1 MNGTPPPSIDDSK
14 TRQTP
19 SPPPQPQQQQQ
30 QQQQQQ
36 LISGLYVLVDNI
48 RNQWRTPPEYY
59 QLLASL
65 FPSFIFLSLFYFYY
79 TDG

>member
-1 MNGTPPPSIDDSK
+1 MNGTPPSIDDSK

-30 QQQQQQ
+30 QQQQ

-48 RNQWRTPPEYY
+48 RNRWRTPQNTLSFWRHYF
-59 QLLASL
+59 LLL
-65 FPSFIFLSLFYFYY
+65 FFYPLFIFI
-79 TDG
+79 TRMDR